1 VTPSAQGVAI
11 RSVATAAASRLLYAR
26 LARATSDRPGWK
38 RKNYRGAV
46 VDLAGGAALST
57 TAVAAV
63 LLDSGIAP
71 RLRAAAA
78 LAGATAAVAGAL
90 DDARGSGAA
99 RGFRGHLGAL
109 CRGEITTGTVKIAGI
124 GVGGLTAGLLA
135 VDGPW
140 SRRVAGGLLVAGSAN
155 LANLLDLRPGRTL
168 KASLVALTPVLVARK
183 DCSAGRRI
191 GAAAAGASAGLL
203 APDLHERTMLGDA
216 GANCLGALAG
226 VAFAAGAPARRLYGA
241 LGVVVALTA
250 ASEVVSFSKVID
262 ASPPLRWFDRL
273 GGIANR
279 ANRAN
284 RADA

>member
-1 VTPSAQGVAI
+1 VAI
-11 RSVATAAASRLLYAR
+11 RSVATAVAARLLYAG
-26 LARATSDRPGWK
+26 LARVVSGRPGWT

-63 LLDSGIAP
+63 LLDSRVES
-71 RLRAAAA
+71 RLRVAGG
-78 LAGATAAVAGAL
+78 LAGGAAAVAGAL
-90 DDARGSGAA
+90 DDARGSGSA

-109 CRGEITTGTVKIAGI
+109 RRGEITTGAVKIAGI
-124 GVGGLTAGLLA
+124 GIGGVAAGALA

-155 LANLLDLRPGRTL
+155 LANLLDLRPGRSL
-168 KASLVALTPVLVARK
+168 KSALVALTPILLAGKGV
-183 DCSAGRRI
+183 SPGRRI

-216 GANCLGALAG
+216 GANGLGALAG
-226 VAFAAGAPARRLYGA
+226 IAIAAGAPARRIYGA
-241 LGVVVALTA
+241 LAAVVALTA

-262 ASPPLRWFDRL
+262 AWPPLRWFDRL
-273 GGIANR
+273 GRVANG
-279 ANRAN
+279 
-284 RADA
+284 ADA